1 MDKRIQ
7 KILTSVEKPAR
18 YVGGEFNMPN
28 MDKPCTTRLC
38 MCFPEI
44 YEMGMSNIGI
54 RILYHMLNDMD
65 NIICERCFAPFIDF
79 GAELAKEGVPLFSL
93 DTHKPLAEFDIVG
106 FSIGYEMLY
115 TNVLYMLD
123 LAGVPFRATDRVG
136 MDMPILIAGGPC
148 VVNPEP
154 FAELFD
160 AILIGESEIN
170 LKLFTELYDEYKLAG
185 KSREEFLIQAAK
197 IDGVY
202 IPSIVKPI
210 YEDGVLLPFEKTVKR
225 AIVADLDA
233 SYFPTKILVPNIEIT
248 HDRAVLELY
257 RGCNNGCRF
266 CQACF
271 YYRPIRSRKLDT
283 LLELGSELVA
293 KTGYDELSL
302 ASLSTS
308 DYYALDELITG
319 FKSGVCSSTVKLC
332 MPSLRLDTIKEEYM
346 GKGRLGSLTFAPEA
360 GSQRLRDV
368 INKNISDDDIRN
380 TIKMAIE
387 RGYRGFKL
395 YFMIGLPTETDEDL
409 QGIVDIV
416 NLIRDIAREF
426 SQQKRPINVTVATN
440 VFIPKPLTPF
450 QWEKQITREEMYHK
464 QDYLR
469 QRFMHQRNVRYNWNS
484 ASISIIE
491 AVLARGDRR
500 ILPVIEKAYELG
512 AKFDG
517 WSEYFNFETWDRAF
531 KECGVDMNDYT
542 SEWSESEVLP
552 WEFVDHGVTRK
563 YLLNERHNAYSTV
576 ATPACHDGDCR
587 QCGANKLGRCFQ

>member
-1 MDKRIQ
+1 MDKRLQ

-18 YVGGEFNMPN
+18 YVGGEFNMPD
-28 MDKPCTTRLC
+28 MDKPCESRLC
-38 MCFPEI
+38 LCFPEI
-44 YEMGMSNIGI
+44 YEMGMSNIGM

-79 GAELAKEGVPLFSL
+79 GNELSKEGVPLFSL
-93 DTHKPLAEFDIVG
+93 DTHKPLTEFDIVG

-123 LAGVPFRATDRVG
+123 LAGIPFRAADRVSL
-136 MDMPILIAGGPC
+136 DMPILIAGGPC

-154 FAELFD
+154 FAEIFD
-160 AILIGESEIN
+160 AIMIGEGEVN
-170 LKLFTELYDEYKLAG
+170 LKQFTLLYNEYKLAG
-185 KSREEFLIQAAK
+185 KSRADFLAAAGN

-202 IPSIVKPI
+202 IPSFITPI
-210 YEDGVLLPFEKTVKR
+210 YENGKLMPFDTTVKR
-225 AIVADLDA
+225 AIVPDLDSA
-233 SYFPTKILVPNIEIT
+233 YFPTKILVPNIEIT

-271 YYRPIRSRKLDT
+271 FYRPIRSRKLDT
-283 LLELGSELVA
+283 LLELGTDLVA
-293 KTGYDELSL
+293 QTGYDELSL
-302 ASLSTS
+302 SSLSTS

-319 FKSGVCSSTVKLC
+319 LKSGVCSSTVKLC
-332 MPSLRLDTIKEEYM
+332 MPSLRLDTYKEDFM
-346 GKGRLGSLTFAPEA
+346 GKGRLGSITFAPEA

-380 TIKMAIE
+380 TIKAAIE

-409 QGIVDIV
+409 DGIISIV
-416 NLIRDIAREF
+416 QLIRDMAKEF
-426 SQQKRPINVTVATN
+426 SQQKRPINITVATN

-450 QWEKQITREEMYHK
+450 QWERQVSREEMYYK
-464 QDYLR
+464 QDYLK
-469 QRFMHQRNVRYNWNS
+469 QRLQHIRNVRYNYHS
-484 ASISIIE
+484 ASVSMIE

-500 ILPVIEKAYELG
+500 LLPVIEKAYELG

-517 WSEYFNFETWDRAF
+517 WSEYFEFRTWQKAF
-531 KECGVDMNDYT
+531 DECGIGMDKYMR
-542 SEWSESEVLP
+542 EWGESEVLP
-552 WEFVDHGVTRK
+552 WGFIDHGVTDK
-563 YLLNERHNAYSTV
+563 YLLSERHKSQEAAVT
-576 ATPACHDGDCR
+576 AACHDGDCR
-587 QCGANKLGRCFQ
+587 NCGANKLGRCFK

>member
-38 MCFPEI
+38 LCFPEI
-44 YEMGMSNIGI
+44 YEMGMSNIGM

-79 GAELAKEGVPLFSL
+79 GGELLKEGVPLFSL
-93 DTHKPLAEFDIVG
+93 DTHKSLVEFDIVG

-123 LAGVPFRATDRVG
+123 LAGIPFRASERVG
-136 MDMPILIAGGPC
+136 MDMPIIIAGGPC
-148 VVNPEP
+148 VINPEP

-160 AILIGESEIN
+160 AVMIGEGEVN
-170 LKLFTELYDEYKLAG
+170 LKLFTELYDQCKADG
-185 KSREEFLIQAAK
+185 VSREDFLVQASK

-202 IPSIVKPI
+202 VPSIIKPV
-210 YEDGVLLPFEKTVKR
+210 YEDGKLLPFDNLVKR
-225 AIVADLDA
+225 AVVQDLDTA
-233 SYFPTKILVPNIEIT
+233 YFPTKILVPNIEIT

-283 LLELGSELVA
+283 LLGLGADLVA

-308 DYYALDELITG
+308 DYYALNELITG
-319 FKSGVCSSTVKLC
+319 LKSGVCSSNVKLC
-332 MPSLRLDTIKEEYM
+332 MPSLRLDTYKEEFM
-346 GKGRLGSLTFAPEA
+346 GKGRLGSITFAPEA

-368 INKNISDDDIRN
+368 INKNISDEDITN

-387 RGYRGFKL
+387 RGYKGFKL

-409 QGIVDIV
+409 DGIIDII
-416 NLIRDIAREF
+416 NLIRNIAREF
-426 SQQKRPINVTVATN
+426 SQQKRPINITISTN

-450 QWEKQITREEMYHK
+450 QWERQITREEMYHK
-464 QDYLR
+464 QDYLK
-469 QRFMHQRNVRYNWNS
+469 QKLQGMRNVRYNWHS
-484 ASISIIE
+484 ASVSMIE
-491 AVLARGDRR
+491 AVLARGDRS

-517 WSEYFNFETWDRAF
+517 WSEYFNYNTWERAF
-531 KECGVDMNDYT
+531 NECGVKMDDFVG
-542 SEWSESEVLP
+542 EWSEDEVLP
-552 WEFVDHGVTRK
+552 WEFIDHGVTRK
-563 YLLNERHNAYSTV
+563 YLLAERHKAYS
-576 ATPACHDGDCR
+576 ASCTPACTSGDCR
-587 QCGANKLGRCFQ
+587 NCGANKLGRCFQ